1 MSRTPVFCLCRSSWS
16 WLKRSP
22 TSSFWLISSIV
33 VTRWPYCESEQCTA
47 AQEFIYINTIQLI
60 IHDINFVYV
69 NIFKLLINIFLFLIF
84 IKYFI
89 DESKVKIKS
98 LGQKYFVKKIIK
110 LLQLCNSYCI
120 KALFLNVLNQCSIK
134 IEY

>member
-1 MSRTPVFCLCRSSWS
+1 MNQSNVQQ
-16 WLKRSP
+16 LKN
-22 TSSFWLISSIV
+22 SFILM
-33 VTRWPYCESEQCTA
+33 A
-47 AQEFIYINTIQLI
+47 IQLI
-60 IHDINFVYV
+60 IRDINFIYV
-69 NIFKLLINIFLFLIF
+69 KIFNLLINIFLSLIF

-120 KALFLNVLNQCSIK
+120 KADQS
-134 IEY
+134 